1 MATIDPSKLADGVQD
16 TLKISVSPETEQAI
30 QNAEGKDLEQ
40 QRFDLQLK
48 IEEQNLKHKGA
59 DFKPSLDQ
67 KQKDFNLTY
76 RLKIGVAFVSLIY
89 LSFTSFLILK
99 IAYCYADSPNWH
111 LPLAIVVGS
120 FTSNFAII
128 ALLLKGI
135 FSQDKPSAN
144 ASIPISLGEMVK
156 TIATAWRSNNTK

>member
-1 MATIDPSKLADGVQD
+1 MATINPSDLNQNVPFVQQS
-16 TLKISVSPETEQAI
+16 TANIAAGNAI
-30 QNAEGKDLEQ
+30 EDAEGKTLEQ
-40 QRFDLQLK
+40 QRFDLEHTKESQ
-48 IEEQNLKHKGA
+48 QLKHKDA
-59 DFKPSLDQ
+59 DFGPSLEQ

-76 RLKIGVAFVSLIY
+76 RLKIGAVVLSLIY
-89 LSFTSFLILK
+89 LCFTSFLIVK
-99 IAYCYADSPNWH
+99 IAYCYANSTNWH
-111 LPLAIVVGS
+111 VPLAIVVGS

-156 TIATAWRSNNTK
+156 TIATAWRSSSSK

>member
-1 MATIDPSKLADGVQD
+1 MATINPSDLNQNVPF
-16 TLKISVSPETEQAI
+16 VEQSTANIAAGNAI
-30 QNAEGKDLEQ
+30 EDAEGKTLEQ
-40 QRFDLQLK
+40 QRFDLEHTKETLQL
-48 IEEQNLKHKGA
+48 NHKEA
-59 DFKPSLDQ
+59 EFQPSLDQ

-76 RLKIGVAFVSLIY
+76 RLKIGAAFVSLIY
-89 LSFTSFLILK
+89 LCFTSFLIFK
-99 IAYCYADSPNWH
+99 VAYCYADSDKWH

-156 TIATAWRSNNTK
+156 TIATAWRSSSSK